1 MDTCIRL
8 RISPSRHCV
17 EREGRYTM
25 NTIVAQHS
33 PSPLFFCYALFLA
46 LIVAGSVGAQSA
58 HAREASRST
67 AVSDGLRGVYY
78 ATGSTGRAKER
89 VARLAIELT
98 EGSGAKTVRT
108 DHLFR
113 TGDRF
118 RFKVNSNQGGWLYI
132 MHRTAGGEPQL
143 LWPRVTGG
151 KQERYLDQNRI
162 EANQTYTVPA
172 APGLFVFDEEVGDE
186 IFYALI
192 AAERSVPQLAA
203 LDAREHKL
211 ASSPAISAKK
221 NSIVNFAIRSGTSGT
236 VKPLRGVI
244 YDPGRED
251 KDPFLYFSAPSGDD
265 TQPVLVE
272 FRLKHK

>member
-1 MDTCIRL
+1 
-8 RISPSRHCV
+8 
-17 EREGRYTM
+17 
-25 NTIVAQHS
+25 
-33 PSPLFFCYALFLA
+33 
-46 LIVAGSVGAQSA
+46 
-58 HAREASRST
+58 
-67 AVSDGLRGVYY
+67 VYY
-78 ATGSTGRAKER
+78 ATGTTGTTKER

-113 TGDRF
+113 TGDKF
-118 RFKVNSNQGGWLYI
+118 RFKVNSNQDGWLYI

-151 KQERYLDQNRI
+151 KQERYLDQNRV
-162 EANQTYTVPA
+162 EANRPYTVPA

-192 AAERSVPQLAA
+192 AAERKVPQLAA
-203 LDAREHKL
+203 LDAREYK
-211 ASSPAISAKK
+211 AAPSPATGARK
-221 NSIVNFAIRSGTSGT
+221 NNILNFAIRSGTAPNA
-236 VKPLRGVI
+236 KPLRGVV

-251 KDPFLYFSAPSGDD
+251 DDPFLYFSAPSDD
-265 TQPVLVE
+265 DKQPVLVE